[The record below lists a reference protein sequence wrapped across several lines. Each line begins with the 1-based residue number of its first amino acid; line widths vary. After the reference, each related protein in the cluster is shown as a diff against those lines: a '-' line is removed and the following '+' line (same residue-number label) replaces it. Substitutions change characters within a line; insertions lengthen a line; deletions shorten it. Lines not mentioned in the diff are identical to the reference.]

1 MRPLVTMSRPSKWDV
16 LWAIREAQE
25 DAAATE
31 EALRGEGLLPVVRRQ
46 FELFAARRRSR
57 IARLESELPDE
68 VLRCRRCSGTGWQND
83 DASMC
88 RCGQGDSFFDPS

>member
-1 MRPLVTMSRPSKWDV
+1 MSRPSKWDV

-25 DAAATE
+25 DVAATE

-57 IARLESELPDE
+57 IARLEAELPDE
-68 VLRCRRCSGTGWQND
+68 MSRCRHCSGTGWRHD